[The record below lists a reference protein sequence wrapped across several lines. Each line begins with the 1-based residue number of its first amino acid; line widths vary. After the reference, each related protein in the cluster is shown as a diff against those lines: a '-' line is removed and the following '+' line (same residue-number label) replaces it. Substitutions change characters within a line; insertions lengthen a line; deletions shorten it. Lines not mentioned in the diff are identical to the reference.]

1 LSRAQQQ
8 DRRPELCRER
18 KQVPRQGRHRR
29 ISCGEDS
36 KRRFWCLGQCSDAA
50 ARPPVGRGCR
60 TARQVDSARRESAV
74 SSTNERRVGMNH
86 QRRGALKTGGGLGI
100 FGMLVAA
107 GLVKPGSALARDQ
120 KVFDAKTIDEAFAAM
135 GAGKPEASDGVT
147 IVAPDIAE
155 NGAVVPV
162 GVTSSL
168 DKIES
173 ISILVEKNPNMVAA
187 NFLLPE
193 GTMADVQTRIKMG
206 QTSDVY
212 AVVKADGKYFMA
224 KKEIKVT
231 LGGCGG

>member
-1 LSRAQQQ
+1 
-8 DRRPELCRER
+8 
-18 KQVPRQGRHRR
+18 
-29 ISCGEDS
+29 
-36 KRRFWCLGQCSDAA
+36 
-50 ARPPVGRGCR
+50 
-60 TARQVDSARRESAV
+60 
-74 SSTNERRVGMNH
+74 MNH
-86 QRRGALKTGGGLGI
+86 QRRDALKTGGGLGV

-107 GLVKPGSALARDQ
+107 GLIAPGSALARDQ
-120 KVFDAKTIDEAFAAM
+120 KVFDAKSIDDALAAL
-135 GAGKPEASDGVT
+135 GAGKPDASDAIT

-168 DKIES
+168 NNVES
-173 ISILVEKNPNMVAA
+173 ISIMVEKNPNMVAA
-187 NFLLPE
+187 NFHLPS
-193 GTMADVQTRIKMG
+193 GTVADVQTRIKMG